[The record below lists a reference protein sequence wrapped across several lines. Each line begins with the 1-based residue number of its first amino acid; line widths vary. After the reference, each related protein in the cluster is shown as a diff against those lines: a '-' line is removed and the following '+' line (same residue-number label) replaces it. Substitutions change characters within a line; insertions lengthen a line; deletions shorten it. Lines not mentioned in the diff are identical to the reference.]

1 MNVRHLKSIISKIS
15 YEVYPDPL
23 PLKLSAAKGKKA
35 YLTPICESISKK
47 IHEDFKALGKP
58 RFVSPQEI
66 FSHFSL
72 RLKDHSEVLNVKFE
86 ANDIVIEL
94 TKEYIDQVF
103 VKSLVS
109 EDKKN
114 DVFIA
119 SKVTEKEIGTFEVN
133 CFLARLFNCHLIDFK
148 KDKPKIF
155 DEKSSEYSI
164 QCQDRNQQTDN
175 FPECNRFKK
184 SEENEKFESNFSFS
198 DIVDRAKLI
207 VHDSSLYSEIAKARK
222 INKDFLSLHWGS
234 ISLFSSIEYP
244 LSPLSRLEM
253 LDTIFFKKRF
263 GIISF
268 LEKKDLKKS
277 FSSHEEKL
285 LTTIF
290 EVLVPS
296 KDVDLSSIDDQE
308 VQWLLIHFE
317 DIVEIFREERTQKSL
332 QAVFQAF
339 YSLALNPIW
348 NQNEARKKLLAH
360 ITLKYFM

>member
-1 MNVRHLKSIISKIS
+1 MNVRHLRSIISKIS
-15 YEVYPDPL
+15 NEVYPDPL

-72 RLKDHSEVLNVKFE
+72 RLKDHPEVLNVKFE

-94 TKEYIDQVF
+94 TKEYIGQVF
-103 VKSLVS
+103 LKSLVS
-109 EDKKN
+109 EDKRN
-114 DVFIA
+114 DVVIA
-119 SKVTEKEIGTFEVN
+119 SKANKKEIGTFEVN
-133 CFLARLFNCHLIDFK
+133 RFLARLFNCHLIDFK
-148 KDKPKIF
+148 KDKDRIL
-155 DEKSSEYSI
+155 DERSSKNSIKSQE
-164 QCQDRNQQTDN
+164 RNHKTDN
-175 FPECNRFKK
+175 FSEYNPFKK
-184 SEENEKFESNFSFS
+184 FEENENFESIFCSS
-198 DIVDRAKLI
+198 DFPSRPTLI
-207 VHDSSLYSEIAKARK
+207 VHDSSLYSEITKAKK
-222 INKDFLSLHWGS
+222 LNIDFSSLHWGS
-234 ISLFSSIEYP
+234 ISPFSSIEFP
-244 LSPLSRLEM
+244 LSFLSRLEM
-253 LDTIFFKKRF
+253 LDILFFKKQF

-268 LEKKDLKKS
+268 LEEKDLKKS

-290 EVLVPS
+290 EVLPPS
-296 KDVDLSSIDDQE
+296 KEIDLSSIDDEE

-339 YSLALNPIW
+339 YSLALNPVW
-348 NQNEARKKLLAH
+348 NENEARKKLLTH
-360 ITLKYFM
+360 ITLKYFV